1 MGNTQSALAET
12 RRPRLGLDRRHL
24 ALLAGA
30 FFLAL
35 SFTAKAQDQATLV
48 GSVTDAS
55 GAAIP
60 GAKVTVTRPDVG
72 FTRDLVTN
80 SAGEYTAARIPIGDY
95 VITAEATGFQK
106 LVRSGIT
113 LQVGQTLRVDL
124 PMTVGQVNQE
134 VTVKGSAV
142 KVETENAT
150 VSDVVSGSQIQDLT
164 LVGRNY
170 QMLTILTPGAAP
182 EDSWDP
188 TKLGHNSQAGISFNG
203 TRDYYNNFEIEGAQ
217 NNDTSSGGPSPD
229 TFPALDSIAEFRIST
244 SNYGADVGMRAGA
257 NIQVITKSGTKEFHG
272 DAYEFVRNDH
282 MDANDWFVNRQI
294 DPPGGHAPKRPLKW
308 NLYGYTLG
316 GPFYI
321 PGHYNTDKSKT
332 FFFWSQSWAKYREGS
347 TIFNTNTPTLRMRQG
362 DFSEC
367 DPASPNFNAIADSG
381 CSLPKNPATGAD
393 FPGDIVPI
401 EGPQRS
407 HGLAS
412 GTNPRGPEHQRQD
425 DGVRAVYAGYLDPKP
440 FTRPLDG

>member
-1 MGNTQSALAET
+1 MGKTESALAET
-12 RRPRLGLDRRHL
+12 RRPQLGLDRRHL
-24 ALLAGA
+24 TLLAGTL
-30 FFLAL
+30 FFAL

-80 SAGEYTAARIPIGDY
+80 SAGEYTAARIPIGEY

-106 LVRSGIT
+106 LVPSGIT

-124 PMTVGQVNQE
+124 QMTVGKVNQE

-150 VSDVVSGSQIQDLT
+150 VSDVVSGGQIQDLT

-217 NNDTSSGGPSPD
+217 NNDTSSGGRPRTHFPPLTPSRSSA
-229 TFPALDSIAEFRIST
+229 FPRRTTGQT
-244 SNYGADVGMRAGA
+244 SVCAPAPTSRSSRNRGR
-257 NIQVITKSGTKEFHG
+257 KSSME
-272 DAYEFVRNDH
+272 
-282 MDANDWFVNRQI
+282 
-294 DPPGGHAPKRPLKW
+294 
-308 NLYGYTLG
+308 
-316 GPFYI
+316 
-321 PGHYNTDKSKT
+321 
-332 FFFWSQSWAKYREGS
+332 
-347 TIFNTNTPTLRMRQG
+347 TPTNLFVTTIWTPTIG
-362 DFSEC
+362 S
-367 DPASPNFNAIADSG
+367 
-381 CSLPKNPATGAD
+381 
-393 FPGDIVPI
+393 
-401 EGPQRS
+401 
-407 HGLAS
+407 
-412 GTNPRGPEHQRQD
+412 
-425 DGVRAVYAGYLDPKP
+425 
-440 FTRPLDG
+440 